1 MTNHNQNPSSRAISG
16 SSGLTNSGGGKSRD
30 ILTRCLDL
38 LEDLVV
44 EAVGVEYCL
53 NPSEYVISAEIVQK
67 ANQIL
72 ADSSD
77 IGSQIE
83 CGEERD
89 ETD

>member
-1 MTNHNQNPSSRAISG
+1 MTNPGPSPSSRAISG
-16 SSGLTNSGGGKSRD
+16 SSGLTNSGEGKSRD

-44 EAVGVEYCL
+44 DVVGVEYCL

-77 IGSQIE
+77 
-83 CGEERD
+83 CGEERRC
-89 ETD
+89 T

>member
-1 MTNHNQNPSSRAISG
+1 MTNHGPSPSSRVISG
-16 SSGLTNSGGGKSRD
+16 SIGPKSPEENGYRD